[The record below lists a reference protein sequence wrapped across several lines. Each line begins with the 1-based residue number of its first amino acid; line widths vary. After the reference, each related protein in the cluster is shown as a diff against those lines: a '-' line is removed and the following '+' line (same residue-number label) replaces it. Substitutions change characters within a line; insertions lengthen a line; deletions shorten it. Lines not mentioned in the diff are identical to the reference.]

1 MMWKQQKIDVGMK
14 AVENGQENT
23 QTIPVTAFLI
33 REREREQES
42 RSGIRNRLHGISKAN
57 HFDREYADNDRESIV
72 QNRNNR
78 PCNHF
83 KYSAQ

>member
-1 MMWKQQKIDVGMK
+1 MKTVGNDK
-14 AVENGQENT
+14 ENT
-23 QTIPVTAFLI
+23 LTIPVTAFLI

-42 RSGIRNRLHGISKAN
+42 QSGIRNRSHGISKAN
-57 HFDREYADNDRESIV
+57 HFDREYADNDRDSIV

>member
-1 MMWKQQKIDVGMK
+1 MWKQQKIDVGMK
-14 AVENGQENT
+14 AVENGRENT

-33 REREREQES
+33 REQES
-42 RSGIRNRLHGISKAN
+42 RSGIQNRLHGISKAN